1 MGFTPEQMH
10 GNQITVRTLDLYQP
24 FNNIR
29 QALDQIADSHFSMYE
44 GKLQCLMLMTLHR
57 YYLGKIRSTLMST
70 KDGFGVLK

>member
-29 QALDQIADSHFSMYE
+29 QALDQIADSH
-44 GKLQCLMLMTLHR
+44 CLMLMTLHR